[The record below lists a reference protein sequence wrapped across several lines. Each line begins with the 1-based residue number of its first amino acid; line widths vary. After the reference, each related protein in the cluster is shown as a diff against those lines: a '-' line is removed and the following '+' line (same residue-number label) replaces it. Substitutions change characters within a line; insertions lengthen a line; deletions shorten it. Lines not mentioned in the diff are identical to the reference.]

1 MGKSLSPSICLSL
14 QSSVFRLAVLCLR
27 SGWPLREFPGI
38 DIGGSGGYHPGMA
51 SRDRYQ
57 RDPSEAQ
64 LRVMLEARQH
74 ELEAHR
80 QRTSRTFSM
89 ILLVVIS
96 GTAGA
101 IWLFPTEPGKISSSA
116 SAAMPLATAAKTA
129 GQADPEL
136 KAFTD
141 TSHGDSTED
150 VRFAMQL
157 LNFVNPAATKTS
169 PASQTPAT
177 AQAEAI
183 IKAVADPALAAP

>member
-1 MGKSLSPSICLSL
+1 
-14 QSSVFRLAVLCLR
+14 
-27 SGWPLREFPGI
+27 
-38 DIGGSGGYHPGMA
+38 
-51 SRDRYQ
+51 
-57 RDPSEAQ
+57 
-64 LRVMLEARQH
+64 MLEARQH

-80 QRTSRTFSM
+80 QRTSRTFSI

-101 IWLFPTEPGKISSSA
+101 IWLFPTEPEKFADSAAAVPLA
-116 SAAMPLATAAKTA
+116 SATKTA
-129 GQADPEL
+129 GQVDPEL

-141 TSHGDSTED
+141 TNHGDSTED

-169 PASQTPAT
+169 PASQMRTS

-183 IKAVADPALAAP
+183 IKAVADPTLAAP